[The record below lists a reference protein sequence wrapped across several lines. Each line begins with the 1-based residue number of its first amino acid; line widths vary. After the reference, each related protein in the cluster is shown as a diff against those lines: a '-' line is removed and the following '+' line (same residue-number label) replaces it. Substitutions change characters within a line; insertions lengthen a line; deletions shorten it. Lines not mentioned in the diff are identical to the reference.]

1 MASTIS
7 AGTTS
12 GTSLNLSGDT
22 SGSLVLQTNGSTTAL
37 TLDASQNAT
46 FVGWVKMPVYTVA
59 TLPAAGT
66 PGRRAFVNNAL
77 TPVALSTVVGGG
89 AITVPVYDNGTN
101 WIVG

>member
-1 MASTIS
+1 MSSIIS

-22 SGSLVLQTNGSTTAL
+22 SGSLALQTNGSTTAL

-46 FVGWVKMPVYTVA
+46 FVGWLKFPVYTVA

-66 PGRRAFVNNAL
+66 AGRRAFVNNAL
-77 TPVALSTVVGGG
+77 TPVALSAVVGGG
-89 AITVPVYDNGTN
+89 ALTVPVFDNGTT